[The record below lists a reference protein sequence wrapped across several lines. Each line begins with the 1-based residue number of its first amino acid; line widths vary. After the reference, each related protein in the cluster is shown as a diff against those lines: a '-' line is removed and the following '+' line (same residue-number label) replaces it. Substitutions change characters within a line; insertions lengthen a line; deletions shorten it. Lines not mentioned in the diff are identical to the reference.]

1 MPRTQGLTGSLLRR
15 ERPPKEVGP
24 KQVGRKRPMEKRK
37 TQKLF
42 WARSRCQNALSDE
55 LHPNESYQLP
65 PMRLKKHIKTKIV
78 RRDEGTYSK
87 SGSLSSKYV
96 TKAQEYDFT
105 ITKNDT
111 SFEGLVRSRNYEKA
125 LEKAQSIVSE
135 MEEIL
140 FEDDGIGTTPESD
153 DVIQPR
159 ADPRVP
165 GSENRVI
172 EWQASKM
179 KELSDRIHELE
190 NISFKQKELI
200 AKIDK
205 VQKLT

>member
-1 MPRTQGLTGSLLRR
+1 
-15 ERPPKEVGP
+15 
-24 KQVGRKRPMEKRK
+24 
-37 TQKLF
+37 
-42 WARSRCQNALSDE
+42 
-55 LHPNESYQLP
+55 
-65 PMRLKKHIKTKIV
+65 
-78 RRDEGTYSK
+78 
-87 SGSLSSKYV
+87 
-96 TKAQEYDFT
+96 
-105 ITKNDT
+105 
-111 SFEGLVRSRNYEKA
+111 
-125 LEKAQSIVSE
+125 

-153 DVIQPR
+153 DGIQPRYAHSVQFSVSSLTHFRSDLVKDVYFETFGILSILVAIPR

-172 EWQASKM
+172 EWQESKM

-205 VQKLT
+205 VQKVT

>member
-1 MPRTQGLTGSLLRR
+1 MPLLFVVV
-15 ERPPKEVGP
+15 P
-24 KQVGRKRPMEKRK
+24 
-37 TQKLF
+37 
-42 WARSRCQNALSDE
+42 
-55 LHPNESYQLP
+55 
-65 PMRLKKHIKTKIV
+65 
-78 RRDEGTYSK
+78 
-87 SGSLSSKYV
+87 
-96 TKAQEYDFT
+96 
-105 ITKNDT
+105 
-111 SFEGLVRSRNYEKA
+111 GLVRSRNYEKA

-153 DVIQPR
+153 DGIQPRYAHFAQLSASSLTHFKTYLEGQKIESPAVRSDLVKDVYFETFGILSILVVIPR